1 MSDLPPE
8 PAPSEEA
15 SAAATHGPAR
25 HHHHRHRHHHH
36 SLAVWLRW
44 LAGRIHHQA
53 DHPVLLWLTAGAIG
67 TVAGF
72 ATLGFRLSILAVQ
85 GLLYGSSE
93 ERLASTAAALPW
105 EQVWLAPIIGG
116 LAVSALLLLARRLR
130 ALDELRAQ
138 SVAEVIE
145 ARAVGKGNIRFR
157 TGLMSAIITFVSLGS
172 GASAGREGPAVHL
185 GGTLAAL
192 ASRALGLKPRNA
204 RTLLACG
211 VAAAVAASFNAPLA
225 GLLFAL
231 EVVLGHYALRVIA
244 PTAVAATAGAV
255 VARTYLG
262 AQPAFVLPPVPKAGL
277 VDFPASVVLG
287 LVCAALAIGFA
298 TLIVRGPL
306 FVQKHAK
313 RAGLPLWALPPLGG
327 VLLGAMGI
335 AFPQVLGVG
344 YEATSTALH
353 GGYGLALLLMLVGAK
368 IIATVIALSFRFGGG
383 VFSPSIYL
391 GAMTGAAFG
400 ALAGVVLGEG
410 AAAQEFFAIV
420 GMGALSGAVLG
431 APISTTLIVFELT
444 QSYEASIAVLLAV
457 SLATVLTQWV
467 TRGNV
472 FQKQI
477 ELRGYHLREG
487 PQRLIL
493 QTVRVRDFM
502 TPISRLK
509 KEVSMEGAA
518 LYADDTLG
526 RALGLL
532 KAENLDGAPVRSRY
546 GDQKVIGYISRED
559 ALLAYNQRLVEEHE
573 ERSL

>member
-1 MSDLPPE
+1 MSDSPPE
-8 PAPSEEA
+8 PVPAREA
-15 SAAATHGPAR
+15 STAATHGPV
-25 HHHHRHRHHHH
+25 HRHHH

-67 TVAGF
+67 TLVGF
-72 ATLGFRLSILAVQ
+72 ATLGFRLSILGVQ

-105 EQVWLAPIIGG
+105 QHVWLAPVLGG
-116 LAVSALLLLARRLR
+116 LVVGALLLLADRLH
-130 ALDELRAQ
+130 ALDEMRAQ

-157 TGLMSAIITFVSLGS
+157 TGIISAVITFVSLGS

-185 GGTLAAL
+185 GGTLASL
-192 ASRALGLKPRNA
+192 ASRTLGLKPRNA

-211 VAAAVAASFNAPLA
+211 VAGAVAASFNAPLA

-277 VDFPASVVLG
+277 VDFPAAVVLG
-287 LVCAALAIGFA
+287 LVCAGLAIVFA
-298 TLIVRGPL
+298 TLIVHGPL
-306 FVQKHAK
+306 YVQKQASK
-313 RAGLPLWALPPLGG
+313 IKLPLWALPPLGG
-327 VLLGAMGI
+327 ILLGAMGI

-400 ALAGVVLGEG
+400 ALAAVVLGEG

-509 KEVSMEGAA
+509 KEVSMEGAT

-546 GDQKVIGYISRED
+546 GEQKVIGYISRED

>member
-1 MSDLPPE
+1 MNETPTE
-8 PAPSEEA
+8 PAPSTKA
-15 SAAATHGPAR
+15 SSARPVLKPA
-25 HHHHRHRHHHH
+25 HH

-44 LAGRIHHQA
+44 LAVRVHHHA
-53 DHPVLLWLTAGAIG
+53 DQPVLLWLIAGVIG
-67 TVAGF
+67 TLAGF

-105 EQVWLAPIIGG
+105 EHVWLAPVLGG
-116 LAVSALLLLARRLR
+116 VVVGILLLLADRMH
-130 ALDELRAQ
+130 ALEEMRAQ

-157 TGLMSAIITFVSLGS
+157 TGLFSAVITFVSLGS

-185 GGTLAAL
+185 GGTLASLVA
-192 ASRALGLKPRNA
+192 RTLGMKARNA

-211 VAAAVAASFNAPLA
+211 VAGAVAASFNAPLA

-244 PTAVAATAGAV
+244 PTAVAATAGAL

-277 VDFPASVVLG
+277 IDFPAAIVLG
-287 LVCAALAIGFA
+287 MVCAALAIVFA

-306 FVQKHAK
+306 FVQKYAK
-313 RAGLPLWALPPLGG
+313 RIGLPLWALPPLGG
-327 VLLGAMGI
+327 IVLGAIGI

-353 GGYGLALLLMLVGAK
+353 GGYGLALLLMLVVAK
-368 IIATVIALSFRFGGG
+368 ILATTLSLSFRFGGG

-444 QSYEASIAVLLAV
+444 QSYEASVAVLLAV
-457 SLATVLTQWV
+457 SLATVMTQWV

-509 KEVSMEGAA
+509 KEVSMEGAM

-546 GDQKVIGYISRED
+546 GEQKVIGYISRED

-573 ERSL
+573 ERNG